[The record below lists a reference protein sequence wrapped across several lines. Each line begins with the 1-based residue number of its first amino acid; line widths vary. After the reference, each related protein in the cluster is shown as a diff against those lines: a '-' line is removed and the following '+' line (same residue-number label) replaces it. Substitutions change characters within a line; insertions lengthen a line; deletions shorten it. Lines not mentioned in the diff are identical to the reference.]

1 MNSGRRR
8 GADQTIFAEDVQQ
21 MMSRYQ
27 GGRSRPAL
35 HDLERVEPALA
46 AYIKS
51 TSEAVGMQLSAH
63 DCTPLALRETQVF
76 VEYAML
82 VAIES
87 VRLGHRRLF
96 EDFMPAEDLQKPDDT
111 ETRRKGP

>member
-1 MNSGRRR
+1 MSKHRRN
-8 GADQTIFAEDVQQ
+8 GADQTIFPEDVQR

-27 GGRSRPAL
+27 GGRSRRAL
-35 HDLERVEPALA
+35 HDLEKNEPALA

-51 TSEAVGMQLSAH
+51 TSETVSMQLSEH
-63 DCTPLALRETQVF
+63 DCTPLALRETQAF

-96 EDFMPAEDLQKPDDT
+96 ADFMPAEDAENPNDSQARG
-111 ETRRKGP
+111 EER